1 MLCGIPAAR
10 GRRARRDDGRNCI
23 GVGPFNSLV
32 PGGRPPYLIRP
43 IGPGLPQKAGVSPF
57 ARAVRAAATVS
68 AMRDDKL
75 EVSVSFEEK
84 RGYFT
89 TGSELPQSLTAL
101 SLGGLRRRIEV
112 ALLPDE
118 PVVQLRLDRV
128 ARLER
133 DRRRRA

>member
-1 MLCGIPAAR
+1 
-10 GRRARRDDGRNCI
+10 
-23 GVGPFNSLV
+23 
-32 PGGRPPYLIRP
+32 
-43 IGPGLPQKAGVSPF
+43 
-57 ARAVRAAATVS
+57 
-68 AMRDDKL
+68 MRDDKL

-89 TGSELPQSLTAL
+89 TGSELPQRLTAL

-133 DRRRRA
+133 DRHRRACALVVWLEAAHPRRSAWTSRSARSSVTTLKAKVA